1 MRNTF
6 KQKMNQKIALSL
18 LVTSVLFS
26 AGVRADEVN
35 PGESAPT
42 QQNTGGTLSAFM
54 NRLFPITPDEIRQA
68 FEMNKAVNQAA
79 TPLPP
84 SQSQIQTAVKRINLS
99 GGTQPPLLH
108 IVQGYIANIQFVGT
122 NGAPWPVASVVSGNQ
137 SALSVSGGGTLNPY
151 NVTFQAIT
159 PFVPTNVA
167 VYLVG
172 RSLPVMLYIQTEQD
186 TQMGM
191 DVMVNFVLDGYAPGT
206 HTPTVANRQSVS
218 DALLNALDA
227 YPGDDWSPVGIDDK
241 NSPFTLSL
249 WTKADGSTILKL
261 GQGQLVSPNW
271 EASVN
276 NADNTV
282 TAYQFTHVPLLFV
295 IADSTGHTYQ
305 VSVTDPTQTLAST
318 LPQEPTQHASVR
330 EF

>member
-1 MRNTF
+1 M
-6 KQKMNQKIALSL
+6 
-18 LVTSVLFS
+18 
-26 AGVRADEVN
+26 
-35 PGESAPT
+35 
-42 QQNTGGTLSAFM
+42 LSA
-54 NRLFPITPDEIRQA
+54 A
-68 FEMNKAVNQAA
+68 
-79 TPLPP
+79 
-84 SQSQIQTAVKRINLS
+84 
-99 GGTQPPLLH
+99 
-108 IVQGYIANIQFVGT
+108 
-122 NGAPWPVASVVSGNQ
+122 
-137 SALSVSGGGTLNPY
+137 GGGAANPY
-151 NVTFQAIT
+151 NVTLQAIT
-159 PFVPTNVA
+159 PFVSTNVA

-172 RSLPVMLYIQTEQD
+172 RSLPVMLYVKTEAD
-186 TQMGM
+186 TAEGM
-191 DVMVNFVLDGYAPGT
+191 DMMVNFVLDGYAPGT

-227 YPGDDWSPVGIDDK
+227 YPGDDWSPVGIDDQ

-318 LPQEPTQHASVR
+318 LPQEPVQHASVK